1 MDETEMEKKIE
12 SLAVTA
18 LRALKG
24 ICVENKYDDKKATLI
39 LYYFLNRFVKNGWKG
54 KKPSLVLENV
64 ISVIKEIND
73 DNPIP
78 FTPKN

>member
-1 MDETEMEKKIE
+1 MDEQEIEKKIE
-12 SLAVTA
+12 FLAVTT

-24 ICVENKYDDKKATLI
+24 ICVEKKCDDRQATLI

-54 KKPSLVLENV
+54 KKPSLVLENA
-64 ISVIKEIND
+64 IEVIKEIEE

-78 FTPKN
+78 FTP